1 MPATNVNEYFIEAK
15 PLWVGKV
22 GAGGVASAV
31 AETFPLQSASG
42 LTDGNVYVV
51 TANRVNSAGTVKNP
65 SNERETFIG
74 KLSGTNLINC
84 IRQVEGEA
92 QAWEADTVLE
102 VLISS
107 TIWNRLVEGLE
118 VEHNPDGTHKMQGF
132 DESHYADDEA
142 SDDDYIVTLS
152 PTPVEYF
159 EGMIINFK
167 ANTAN
172 TGACTLDVNELG
184 AKAIKT
190 PDGEDPANSQI
201 PANSIVTVIYD
212 GTNFVL
218 QSIGGLKSY
227 IDGQTVN
234 VQMVIFNFTDD
245 AETGDGKFYFLV
257 PAKLNGMNL
266 TSAVARVIT
275 AGTTNTMDIQI
286 ANVTDSVD
294 MLSTKLTIDSGETSS
309 STANTPVVIDTTK
322 DDIATNDLLR
332 IDVDAVHTTK
342 AKGLIVTLGFN
353 LP

>member
-51 TANRVNSAGTVKNP
+51 TANRVNSAGTIKNP

-152 PTPVEYF
+152 PTPAEYF

-201 PANSIVTVIYD
+201 PANSIATVVYD
-212 GTNFVL
+212 GTNFIL
-218 QSIGGLKSY
+218 QSIGGLATKAYVDQEISE
-227 IDGQTVN
+227 IPVPDIAKKTTTIASSATPTPN
-234 VQMVIFNFTDD
+234 MDD
-245 AETGDGKFYFLV
+245 ADIYT
-257 PAKLNGMNL
+257 
-266 TSAVARVIT
+266 IT
-275 AGTTNTMDIQI
+275 ALAEAATFGAPTGTPENGKSLI
-286 ANVTDSVD
+286 
-294 MLSTKLTIDSGETSS
+294 
-309 STANTPVVIDTTK
+309 
-322 DDIATNDLLR
+322 LR
-332 IDVDAVHTTK
+332 IKDNGTARALYFNAAYRFSSDLPKPTTTVLGK
-342 AKGLIVTLGFN
+342 TLYMGFVWN
-353 LP
+353 STDEKLDCVGILNNF